1 MNQVNDKNA
10 HSYFLMMT
18 GAAMYHFFS
27 YMARMK
33 HIKRWGL
40 MRNTREENIQEHSLQ
55 TAMIAHALAL
65 IKNRLFGGSV
75 DAARVLALGVYHEAG
90 EVITGDLATPIKYFN
105 PEIKTAYK
113 QIERVAEEKLVGM
126 LPDELKGDYESL
138 ILRRDE
144 ETEHYAIVKAADKI
158 CAYLKCV
165 EELSAGNSEF
175 EKAKNAIEKTIHE
188 MDRPEVN
195 YFMETF
201 VPSFELTL
209 DELN

>member
-1 MNQVNDKNA
+1 
-10 HSYFLMMT
+10 
-18 GAAMYHFFS
+18 
-27 YMARMK
+27 MARMK

-65 IKNRLFGGSV
+65 IKNRIFGGKV
-75 DAARVLALGVYHEAG
+75 NAERVLALAVYHEAG

-105 PEIKTAYK
+105 PEIKMAYK
-113 QIERVAEEKLVGM
+113 QIERVAEEKLVDM
-126 LPDELKGDYESL
+126 LPEALKGDYESL
-138 ILRRDE
+138 ILDRDVE
-144 ETEHYAIVKAADKI
+144 GELYAIVKAADKI

-175 EKAKNAIEKTIHE
+175 EKAKNAIEKTIKE

>member
-1 MNQVNDKNA
+1 
-10 HSYFLMMT
+10 
-18 GAAMYHFFS
+18 MYHFFG

-40 MRNTREENIQEHSLQ
+40 MRNTRDENIQEHSLQ
-55 TAMIAHALAL
+55 AAMIAHALAE
-65 IKNRLFGGSV
+65 IKNKLFGGNV
-75 DAARVLALGVYHEAG
+75 DAARVMALAVYHEAG

-105 PEIKTAYK
+105 PEIKSAYK
-113 QIERVAEEKLVGM
+113 RIERVAEDKLIGM
-126 LPDELKGDYESL
+126 LPEALRDVFEPL
-138 ILRRDE
+138 IHQRDDGE
-144 ETEHYAIVKAADKI
+144 AHAIIKAADKI

-175 EKAKNAIEKTIHE
+175 AKAKKTLQKTIGD
-188 MDRPEVN
+188 MKRPEVD
-195 YFMETF
+195 YFMKTF